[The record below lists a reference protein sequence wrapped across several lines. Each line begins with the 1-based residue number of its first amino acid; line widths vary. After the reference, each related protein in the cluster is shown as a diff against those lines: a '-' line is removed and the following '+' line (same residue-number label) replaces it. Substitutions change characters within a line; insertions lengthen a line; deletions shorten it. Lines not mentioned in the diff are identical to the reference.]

1 MAPFTIPIWM
11 CFTRIT
17 PTTTLIKVVKLL
29 SKTKFNGKENVYAF
43 DHVLQFII
51 NCNDCDIDEGV
62 IFGIFTLTL
71 TCLAKYW
78 CRSLLVAFVH
88 TWDEFTRIFIH
99 AF

>member
-1 MAPFTIPIWM
+1 MAPSKIPIWS
-11 CFTRIT
+11 CFTRLT
-17 PTTTLIKVVKLL
+17 PTITLIKVVKLL

-51 NCNDCDIDEGV
+51 NCSDYDIDEGV

-71 TCLAKYW
+71 TRLAKYW
-78 CRSLLVAFVH
+78 CQSLLVASVP